1 MSVFPV
7 LKPGRLP
14 HRYFRGLHSV
24 HSRYGLFTRRVAYT
38 TLFTEGSDDSIT
50 LVAASIA
57 TGRSNSCRAGLLSS
71 WRTAPSHGALQTF
84 P

>member
-71 WRTAPSHGALQTF
+71 WRTAPSHGALQRV